1 MSKQEGKS
9 YKRALP
15 LKDATNRR
23 KALVERTFLSYV
35 ETVGRYRPIF
45 RLFED
50 AIGTCLNFLP
60 RRYMNDAQQESL
72 SIEKYFSVL
81 NCVTLFHDAMEYR
94 MRCCNEENR
103 TDDQFFFMVSVL
115 ISSLECF
122 EILLEQQA
130 AIKSQRKR
138 SILVNRIELTKAALR
153 MILLCIKTKR
163 CWDEISLGKTELTSL
178 ILLDGGR
185 FDSGFEPLLVN
196 GASTHQRL
204 KCFYS
209 KGRRTKRRVLCYRD
223 VSSKGLTY
231 ANFSE
236 LSQSFIAELL
246 HVVRPAVTSYVER
259 IDERTKTNTASASKS
274 NHALF
279 WVICFFIDAF
289 SLQLREFKKEAI
301 SFSGHLNVNSINFR
315 EKEELQKRKLRLFLY
330 ILREPVWKLLTE
342 PTAKKIQY
350 LISFG
355 IPILGK
361 PFADY
366 LMSVLTYHAKSHFML
381 EGSV

>member
-1 MSKQEGKS
+1 MSKHEGIS
-9 YKRALP
+9 YKRPLP
-15 LKDATNRR
+15 LKDAINRR
-23 KALVERTFLSYV
+23 KALVERTFMSYV

-60 RRYMNDAQQESL
+60 RRYMNDDQQESL

-81 NCVTLFHDAMEYR
+81 NCITLFHDAMEYR
-94 MRCCNEENR
+94 MRSCNEENR

-115 ISSLECF
+115 LSSLECF

-130 AIKSQRKR
+130 AIKSQRNR
-138 SILVNRIELTKAALR
+138 SILVNRIEWTKAALR
-153 MILLCIKTKR
+153 MILLFIKTKR
-163 CWDEISLGKTELTSL
+163 CWDEMYLGKTEPTSL
-178 ILLDGGR
+178 ILFDGGR

-204 KCFYS
+204 KCFYC
-209 KGRRTKRRVLCYRD
+209 KGRRTNRRVLCYRD

-231 ANFSE
+231 ANISE
-236 LSQSFIAELL
+236 LSQSFIAEML
-246 HVVRPAVTSYVER
+246 HVVRPAVTSYVEG
-259 IDERTKTNTASASKS
+259 IDERTETNTASGSRS
-274 NHALF
+274 NHTLF

-289 SLQLREFKKEAI
+289 SLQLRALKKEAI
-301 SFSGHLNVNSINFR
+301 NFSGHLNDNSINFR
-315 EKEELQKRKLRLFLY
+315 EKEELQRRKLRFFLY
-330 ILREPVWKLLTE
+330 ILREPVWKLITK

-355 IPILGK
+355 IPIIGK

-366 LMSVLTYHAKSHFML
+366 LMSVLTYHANSHFML